1 MQTAKTL
8 ACNKVSAGKI
18 TAALVLAGQGKYTD
32 ALVLLDLAVKAK
44 VQAIRTAAGLPSIT
58 EGDSFPDYKQCL
70 ANDVFFSRDFSFVF
84 EHMSA
89 LLALSNN
96 MGREVSRREY
106 IQISDDITIFMQN
119 ADAFIA
125 CHAAGKRTASERSAL
140 IGPLMSRADEK
151 LDSATLLYDA
161 QHYDD
166 CFIILLEACT
176 LKIKGIVL
184 ATSGDIAGPNPDTL
198 LRDLASAEHHAIATQ
213 DDALL
218 FRRMKSIAGLPPLER
233 GIGKESCRALLDGT
247 ADFFQR
253 ANRFVKKRPP
263 GNKFK
268 ILHMVLNDR
277 ELCTFCC
284 MGIFIMLV
292 LAAVLL
298 HSNQRSNAGGFTGT
312 YYNGTD
318 LSPRNVVFT
327 RIDPAI
333 DFNWTAQ
340 APSADMPTF
349 FYSVRWSG
357 SFFADAARN
366 YTFSTISDDGVR
378 LWINDMLLIDNWEI
392 RGLKKNTGKIYL
404 SKGLHTIRLE
414 YFQAQ
419 GDAIIRLLWDRG
431 LHSRNAVSAR

>member
-1 MQTAKTL
+1 M
-8 ACNKVSAGKI
+8 
-18 TAALVLAGQGKYTD
+18 
-32 ALVLLDLAVKAK
+32 
-44 VQAIRTAAGLPSIT
+44 
-58 EGDSFPDYKQCL
+58 
-70 ANDVFFSRDFSFVF
+70 
-84 EHMSA
+84 
-89 LLALSNN
+89 
-96 MGREVSRREY
+96 
-106 IQISDDITIFMQN
+106 
-119 ADAFIA
+119 
-125 CHAAGKRTASERSAL
+125 

-166 CFIILLEACT
+166 CFIILLEACN

-184 ATSGDIAGPNPDTL
+184 ATSGDIVGPDSETL
-198 LRDLASAEHHAIATQ
+198 LRDLAPAEHHAIATQ

-218 FRRMKSIAGLPPLER
+218 FSRMKNIAGLPPLER
-233 GIGKESCRALLDGT
+233 GIGKESCRALLDGI

-263 GNKFK
+263 GNKLK
-268 ILHMVLNDR
+268 ILHTVLNDR

-284 MGIFIMLV
+284 IGIFIMLV
-292 LAAVLL
+292 LAVVLL

-312 YYNGTD
+312 YYKGTD
-318 LSPRNVVFT
+318 MSPRNVVFT
-327 RIDPAI
+327 RSDPAI

-340 APSADMPTF
+340 APSADMPIF

-357 SFFADAARN
+357 NFFADVARS

-378 LWINDMLLIDNWEI
+378 LWINDRLLIDNWEI
-392 RGLKKNTGKIYL
+392 RGIMENTGKIYL

-419 GDAIIRLLWDRG
+419 GEARIRLLWDRG
-431 LHSRNAVSAR
+431 LHPRKADPAR